1 MGRWVDTGAARSP
14 KTLQYDEAF
23 RSDGRGGSS
32 CRDSDRLRSLLA
44 QQCRSL
50 NNFSTMAAIMA
61 GLNSTPIIRLKRT
74 RDSLSSKTIALMDDL
89 DSTLDSGRNFTAYR
103 ELLKR
108 VVPPAIPFLG
118 VYLTY
123 LTVLEENSDWLP
135 HPTDPDRKLINFF
148 KRQRSAEIIRE
159 IQQYQAT
166 PYNLAPV
173 ESIRKVIDKGLDAV
187 DRAPDLY
194 EVSLDVEP
202 RETEDVKL

>member
-1 MGRWVDTGAARSP
+1 MGCWIDTGAARSP
-14 KTLQYDEAF
+14 KTHQHNEAF

-103 ELLKR
+103 EVLKR

>member
-1 MGRWVDTGAARSP
+1 
-14 KTLQYDEAF
+14 
-23 RSDGRGGSS
+23 
-32 CRDSDRLRSLLA
+32 
-44 QQCRSL
+44 
-50 NNFSTMAAIMA
+50 MAAIMA